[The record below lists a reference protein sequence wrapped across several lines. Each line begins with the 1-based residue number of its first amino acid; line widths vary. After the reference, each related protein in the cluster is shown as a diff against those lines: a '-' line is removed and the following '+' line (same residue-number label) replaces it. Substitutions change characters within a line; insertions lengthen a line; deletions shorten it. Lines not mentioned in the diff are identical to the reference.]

1 MYLPQEIHKARVL
14 IAVKTY
20 PMPSGKDGELV
31 SAAGLLDG
39 EKWVRI
45 YPLPYAFLTDGSKYK
60 KYSYVEL
67 DLIRNRKDFRPESYL
82 PLRGLDE
89 EIKVVEKLSTLRGLT
104 GRRNLV
110 LREIFTSM
118 HELISLAKGKE
129 KKSLATLKPLE
140 IIDFVIEDDDR
151 RWKEKWLVQAK
162 QGNFFETLESE
173 YPRNGPYPV
182 RKLPYRYY
190 YRFLSQGDVN
200 PRKLMISDWELGTLF
215 WNCLQKTAGDE
226 QAANLLVR
234 QKYLDTLRDKNDVYF
249 FLGTSRQH
257 HNVSP
262 NPFMIIGVFLPPP
275 AMQPS
280 LF

>member
-20 PMPSGKDGELV
+20 PMHSGKDGELV

-39 EKWVRI
+39 KKWVRI
-45 YPLPYAFLTDGSKYK
+45 YPLPYTLLTDDSKYK
-60 KYSYVEL
+60 KYSYIEL
-67 DLIRNRKDFRPESYL
+67 DLIRNKKDFRPESYL

-89 EIKVVEKLSTLRGLT
+89 EIKVVEKLNTVRSLT

-110 LREIFTSM
+110 LREVFTSM
-118 HELISLAKGKE
+118 HELIYLAKGKE

-162 QGNFFETLESE
+162 QGNFFEILESE
-173 YPRNGPYPV
+173 CPGQGPYPV

-190 YRFLSQGDVN
+190 YRFLSQGDVK
-200 PRKLMISDWELGTLF
+200 PRKLMIADWELGTLF
-215 WNCLQKTAGDE
+215 WNCLKKTAGDE
-226 QAANLLVR
+226 QAANQLVR
-234 QKYLDTLRDKNDVYF
+234 QEYLGTMQEKKEVYF
-249 FLGTSRQH
+249 FLGTSRRH

-275 AMQPS
+275 ARQPS